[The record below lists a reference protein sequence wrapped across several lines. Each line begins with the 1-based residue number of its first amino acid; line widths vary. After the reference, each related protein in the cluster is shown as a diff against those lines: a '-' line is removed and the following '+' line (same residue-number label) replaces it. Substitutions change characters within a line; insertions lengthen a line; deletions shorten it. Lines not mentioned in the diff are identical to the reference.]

1 MGTTEVERKVI
12 NRTLEAAIQLRH
24 AAAAIYRIEK
34 RQDVIACMLPE
45 LLDEDIT
52 DLIFNDL
59 SPSELMLMSHDEL
72 IELINEKIETC
83 GQAID
88 PALDFL
94 QEVEGA

>member
-1 MGTTEVERKVI
+1 MGTTEVEPKVI

-24 AAAAIYRIEK
+24 AAAALYRVDK
-34 RQDVIACMLPE
+34 RLEVIAYFVPELCESDVI
-45 LLDEDIT
+45 
-52 DLIFNDL
+52 DLVYNDL
-59 SPSELMLMSHDEL
+59 DPAEMMQMSHDEL

-88 PALDFL
+88 PALEVF